1 MHTEWR
7 RSAADQPEGRILTHE
22 EIKLLF
28 SNIELIVGVNQEALR
43 QLLTK
48 TTECAACPSFPAP
61 AFR

>member
-1 MHTEWR
+1 MFN
-7 RSAADQPEGRILTHE
+7 RSAADESDRILTHE

-48 TTECAACPSFPAP
+48 VNECVYPCRWMPPPLF
-61 AFR
+61 